1 MKPITATPLTLSC
14 LRITICLTGNRFNLP
29 KDTNDSDFYVFNEMK
44 VIILASAVALSLLSG
59 CAQVGPDFNQMTG
72 AYSATVD
79 QHNRNS
85 LLVNLI
91 RAANRLPTQFTTIPS
106 VIGTGTITTQ
116 AGLSANL
123 YSLDPTSAAGFFS
136 AASGSSSSL
145 SASLA
150 AQRQFSFTLSALDN
164 ELFTQGFLTDITID
178 RLRLLSSSEENSKDL
193 LYTLVVSS
201 IEINPQSKQN
211 IVFRND
217 MVEDHYPKFKARMQ
231 FLVDAGLTTELSS
244 NHFPVGLPM
253 TRKEVGIMSSDLAK
267 SGNLQTFTA
276 IQFFP
281 ISGTKDQYQAYQ
293 AHSGLKYCLSLP
305 PTANNIASIFSKSIR
320 CTTDE
325 NQENLQVPDA
335 SLLEEYKH
343 SQLKDLTFN
352 LHLRSTREVF
362 QYLGQV
368 IKKQIAG
375 NDSKLTYIRDVESNG
390 KTKEVPLIVVRKG
403 TPPIGTEVIA
413 SADYF
418 NENYYIPKDD
428 SGLSAEVIDLLSVM
442 VTLNKIPGSIPVSPG
457 VLIR

>member
-1 MKPITATPLTLSC
+1 MPSYLGITVYLTD
-14 LRITICLTGNRFNLP
+14 NRFNLH
-29 KDTNDSDFYVFNEMK
+29 KDTNDSDFYVFEEMK
-44 VIILASAVALSLLSG
+44 IIILASIVALSLLGG
-59 CAQVGPDFNQMTG
+59 CAQVAPDFNQMTG

-85 LLVNLI
+85 LLVNLL

-106 VIGTGTITTQ
+106 VIGTGTVSTQ

-123 YSLDPTSAAGFFS
+123 YSLDPASAAGFFS
-136 AASGSSSSL
+136 AATGSSTQL
-145 SASLA
+145 SASLT
-150 AQRQFSFTLSALDN
+150 AQRQFSFTLSTLDN

-253 TRKEVGIMSSDLAK
+253 TRKEATMMSSDLAK
-267 SGNLQTFTA
+267 SGNLQTFSA
-276 IQFFP
+276 IRFFP

-293 AHSGLKYCLSLP
+293 MHSDLKYCLSLP
-305 PTANNIASIFSKSIR
+305 QTANNIANIFSKSIR
-320 CTTDE
+320 CITDE
-325 NQENLQVPDA
+325 NQENLQIPDA

-343 SQLKDLTFN
+343 SSLKDLTFN

-368 IKKQIAG
+368 IKIQMGGSDSRQIQ
-375 NDSKLTYIRDVESNG
+375 IRDVESNG
-390 KTKEVPLIVVRKG
+390 KTKEVPLLVVRKG
-403 TPPIGTEVIA
+403 TPPLGTEVIA
-413 SADYF
+413 SANYF
-418 NENYYIPKDD
+418 DENYYIPKAD